1 MTAITLNL
9 LAEEQQAQQERAR
22 DPVKLVIAIGS
33 AVLALVVAWGGML
46 SVILM
51 QRQAELRGLEAQWEK
66 INAVSEKEGEFQGM
80 RARAEDIVALNHS
93 RVLLAPQLAVVKDI
107 IPPSIQL
114 SQLNFALAVETPISG
129 DGGEEAAGAKR
140 AAHPKPV
147 ERLVLLMVGTASSN
161 RPELEVDQFLR
172 TLRHDERCSA
182 AVDDI
187 QLRSISR
194 SSSDPG
200 KAGGTL
206 LAANFTIECRYKE
219 QGKK

>member
-22 DPVKLVIAIGS
+22 DPVKLFIAIGL

-51 QRQAELRGLEAQWEK
+51 QRQAELRALEAEWEK
-66 INAVSEKEGEFQGM
+66 INAVGEKEGEFQGM
-80 RARAEDIVALNHS
+80 NGHAEEIVALNHS
-93 RVLLAPQLAVVKDI
+93 RVLVAPQLAMVKDI
-107 IPPSIQL
+107 IPSSIQL
-114 SQLNFALAVETPISG
+114 SQFNFVLTVETPVS
-129 DGGEEAAGAKR
+129 DASGEEAGGGKR
-140 AAHPKPV
+140 APHPKPV
-147 ERLVLLMVGTASSN
+147 ERLMLLMVGTASSD
-161 RPELEVDQFLR
+161 RPEMEVDQFLR
-172 TLRHDERCSA
+172 TLRHDEQFSA

-194 SSSDPG
+194 SSGTHD
-200 KAGGTL
+200 KNGGTQ

-219 QGKK
+219 LEKK